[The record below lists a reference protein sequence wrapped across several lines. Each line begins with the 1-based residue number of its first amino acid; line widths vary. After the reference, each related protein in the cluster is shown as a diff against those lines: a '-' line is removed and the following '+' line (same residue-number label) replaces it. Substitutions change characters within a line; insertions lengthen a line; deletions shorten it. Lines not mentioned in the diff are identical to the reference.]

1 LRTLTV
7 PLLQGQSFRMV
18 LSSKLIVR
26 TIVPMN
32 VVGGD
37 RNDRYQTLSEGFARW
52 SPVVQ
57 KLHGRL
63 GDLGQRLS
71 AHAEKLGPPRPLP
84 ENVRLRVKRIDGVS
98 GLVAFSAEIDRLN
111 AASARPNPFCSS
123 AFLGTYAKNCEDH
136 PEGVDVRLFL
146 VEDGERIIA
155 ALPLRHVLDG
165 FVKVAGTEIVREPRL
180 ELLATRDSEQLGIVC
195 TEADEERAARALIA
209 HLTLHEAGW
218 GILELIGQRPGSA
231 LHRVVHEAE
240 SRTYRARD
248 IQVEPISEVTLIWP
262 DLNAY
267 FRSLAKKMRSN
278 ISRQARRLYASGE
291 VELVLA
297 RGPSAVAPWLE
308 AYRDLDGRS
317 WKAGTESSIGRH
329 PVRIA
334 YFRELVEGRAGVE
347 PSFVGIVLDGIL
359 IAGLIGASNAASP
372 AHGGWCLEMSYDQAH
387 AALGPGQLLL
397 LLATGEAL
405 ARGDGFLNF
414 LHNFAYFKHRW
425 GASEIEVV
433 NVQLIRRVS
442 VHNVRAIA
450 GDAKRWWLARKAGAN
465 SAREA
470 ARPSEPDANA
480 EGELAAAKAHASPG
494 GERARALTRAALES
508 GSSGLQRLDRAAAR
522 KYLPFSV
529 D

>member
-1 LRTLTV
+1 MVARRTE
-7 PLLQGQSFRMV
+7 M
-18 LSSKLIVR
+18 
-26 TIVPMN
+26 
-32 VVGGD
+32 
-37 RNDRYQTLSEGFARW
+37 
-52 SPVVQ
+52 
-57 KLHGRL
+57 LHGRL

-84 ENVRLRVKRIDGVS
+84 EDVVRLRVKRIDGVS
-98 GLVAFSAEIDRLN
+98 GLVAFSAEIHRLN

-136 PEGVDVRLFL
+136 PKGVDVRLFL

-165 FVKVAGTEIVREPRL
+165 FVKVAGTEIVQESL
-180 ELLATRDSEQLGIVC
+180 GWNCWQHATASSSASFA
-195 TEADEERAARALIA
+195 TKADEERAARALIA

-218 GILELIGQRPGSA
+218 GIVELIGQRPGSA

-248 IQVEPISEVTLIWP
+248 IQVEPISEVTLTWP

-372 AHGGWCLEMSYDQAH
+372 AHGGWCLEMSYYQAH
-387 AALGPGQLLL
+387 TALGPGQLLL

-433 NVQLIRRVS
+433 NVQLIRRLS
-442 VHNVRAIA
+442 VHNVRATV

-494 GERARALTRAALES
+494 AERARALTRAALES

>member
-1 LRTLTV
+1 
-7 PLLQGQSFRMV
+7 M
-18 LSSKLIVR
+18 
-26 TIVPMN
+26 
-32 VVGGD
+32 
-37 RNDRYQTLSEGFARW
+37 
-52 SPVVQ
+52 
-57 KLHGRL
+57 
-63 GDLGQRLS
+63 
-71 AHAEKLGPPRPLP
+71 
-84 ENVRLRVKRIDGVS
+84 
-98 GLVAFSAEIDRLN
+98 
-111 AASARPNPFCSS
+111 
-123 AFLGTYAKNCEDH
+123 
-136 PEGVDVRLFL
+136 
-146 VEDGERIIA
+146 
-155 ALPLRHVLDG
+155 
-165 FVKVAGTEIVREPRL
+165 
-180 ELLATRDSEQLGIVC
+180 
-195 TEADEERAARALIA
+195 
-209 HLTLHEAGW
+209 
-218 GILELIGQRPGSA
+218 ELIGQRPGSA

-240 SRTYRARD
+240 GRMYRARD
-248 IQVEPISEVTLIWP
+248 IQVEPISEVTLTWP

-317 WKAGTESSIGRH
+317 WKAGTESSDRPAPGSDRVLPRVGRGARGRRTL
-329 PVRIA
+329 VR
-334 YFRELVEGRAGVE
+334 RDRARRNPDCWAHRSLQRGVTGSRWMV
-347 PSFVGIVLDGIL
+347 PRDVL
-359 IAGLIGASNAASP
+359 
-372 AHGGWCLEMSYDQAH
+372 HQAH

-442 VHNVRAIA
+442 VHNVRATA

-470 ARPSEPDANA
+470 ARPSEPDADT